1 MVELQECLTFKI
13 ARYMFIVHT
22 CNLINDSWI
31 KVDENVFQ
39 RIVVE
44 LKNACIKATQTLIL
58 EL

>member
-1 MVELQECLTFKI
+1 
-13 ARYMFIVHT
+13 MFIVHT